1 MMIIVKSM
9 IYLVIAGNGLR
20 STLAVAV
27 ILACLGEAFTT
38 IAVTTQLVAAA
49 PIRAIPVATSHSG
62 LSFM

>member
-20 STLAVAV
+20 STLAIAV
-27 ILACLGEAFTT
+27 ILAWVGEAITT
-38 IAVTTQLVAAA
+38 IALATQLFAA
-49 PIRAIPVATSHSG
+49 PALRAIPVATSHSG

>member
-20 STLAVAV
+20 STLALALV
-27 ILACLGEAFTT
+27 LACLGEA
-38 IAVTTQLVAAA
+38 IATVAFTTQLLAATTV
-49 PIRAIPVATSHSG
+49 RAVPMTASPSG